1 MNLDRLSH
9 TIFMSNK
16 SFELPRLVIT
26 GASGFIGRHFVIAN
40 CNGYRMFCIARR
52 SQREVGIPIH
62 ENISWLQTDIGEW
75 EQVKQLVAYLQ
86 KMGGADYVL
95 HLAGYYDFS
104 NKDHPAYTKVNI
116 QGTENALA
124 LAEQIGAKRFFFSSS
139 LAGCEFT
146 APDEVITEETPLLA
160 DFPYAR
166 SKHGAELRIKDFS
179 SKLPCTI
186 IRLAAVFSDW
196 CEYPPLYI
204 FLETWLS
211 KGLLAKFIGGKG
223 KFAIPYIHIKD
234 LIDFFNLLIQ
244 KSSTQPSIAVYI
256 ASQPRSVSLNEIYTA
271 ATKCYHNQVQTP
283 VHIPQF
289 LARAGLYV
297 YSYLHYLIDKK
308 SFLKPWMG
316 QYIDKQLNVDP
327 SWTFNTLNWQP
338 KYRYSLLR
346 RMLFLIENKIVFT
359 NNWHF
364 RNQILLEQRVAYRR
378 SIQIYQTMP
387 LVREEVVQN
396 VLQEIFSPQNSNR
409 FPNYQ
414 KMNNDVVKQYVFLI
428 FQLFALSIRNRDR
441 TFLTD
446 YDHIICTY
454 RFHEGFSIQELKE
467 FIFMFSTHLRKA
479 LLKKVDKTMRSR
491 MDNFI
496 ALTTQY
502 IVDEREDIYE
512 TLKLNPPENL
522 PKIQGAYSIHNSDD
536 LQWLVRRL
544 EDVYGD
550 PIFTQT

>member
-1 MNLDRLSH
+1 MNNNN
-9 TIFMSNK
+9 FQ
-16 SFELPRLVIT
+16 LPRLVIT

-40 CNGYRMFCIARR
+40 CNDYRMFCIARR

-62 ENISWLQTDIGEW
+62 ENITWLQTDIGEW

-146 APDEVITEETPLLA
+146 APDQVITEETPLLA

-223 KFAIPYIHIKD
+223 EFAIPYIHIKD
-234 LIDFFNLLIQ
+234 LIEFFNQLIK
-244 KSSTQPSIAVYI
+244 KSSAQPSIAVYI

-271 ATKCYHNQVQTP
+271 ATKCYYNQAQTP
-283 VHIPQF
+283 IHIPQF
-289 LARAGLYV
+289 LARTGLYI
-297 YSYLHYLIDKK
+297 YSLLHYIIDKQA
-308 SFLKPWMG
+308 FLKPWMG

-327 SWTFNTLNWQP
+327 SWTFNALNWQP

-364 RNQILLEQRVAYRR
+364 RNQMLLEQRVAYRR
-378 SIQIYQTMP
+378 SIQIYQIMP

-396 VLQEIFSPQNSNR
+396 VLQEIFSAQNSNR

-414 KMNNDVVKQYVFLI
+414 KMNNDVVKQYVYLI

-454 RFHEGFSIQELKE
+454 RFYEGFSIQELKE
-467 FIFMFSTHLRKA
+467 FIFMFSAHLRKA

-491 MDNFI
+491 MENFI

-550 PIFTQT
+550 PIFTET